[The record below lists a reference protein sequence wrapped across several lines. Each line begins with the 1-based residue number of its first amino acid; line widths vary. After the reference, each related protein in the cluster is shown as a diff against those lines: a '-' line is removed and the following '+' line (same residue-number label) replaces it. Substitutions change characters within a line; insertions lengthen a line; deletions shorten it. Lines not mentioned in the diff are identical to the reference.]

1 VNAAHTAVGRI
12 VRNGMS
18 GAGARI
24 LMMLVGFAL
33 TPYIVHSLGFLDFGL
48 WATVGALAGYLGI
61 LDFGLGGSFVKFIA
75 QYAERNEHASA
86 RQVITFGML
95 FYLGFGLVT
104 AVPVFLFAPA
114 LVHLFKMPPEAYPH
128 AVLVFRALFVI
139 LIASLAFGILGS
151 CIIAVHRLDL
161 ASRNNVIGYAV
172 YAALVAVLLHL
183 HRGIS
188 GVIAAQAAQVAVT
201 ATLHYFTA
209 RRIFGPVWHDPR
221 RLDPLIVKQMF
232 TFGGWTQLTTIFNVI
247 MFDAGRFISAGV
259 VGVAS
264 VTYYEIGGRLAHISR
279 GLPGYLLDALPPAAT
294 AADARGDREEVRHIS
309 VSTTLYLLLVTALIA
324 GFAWGACGP
333 IMRVWFGYDHPYVH
347 EIVLCLTV
355 AYVVSCGAAVRVT
368 VLRSLGRPEL
378 ETACVASGALT
389 TVAATVLLVPR
400 LGVVGA
406 AMGYA
411 AGWVAYSACSLA
423 IVRRWDVYDW
433 WNSTGDASLR
443 IMAVGVFSAVG
454 LKDAVDVPWIAGLFA
469 HRVTGL
475 VVLGACGLLY
485 VLAFTLLIWAV
496 GAWRFEER
504 RFVHAAT
511 RLRGVLLPASRSIAV
526 VALAAGA
533 LVASHVS
540 AASSAAAE
548 SAAETPRSAAGFV
561 DSVGVNLHMA
571 YGNTPYGNVDRVAQ
585 LLKTLHVRHVRDGV
599 EPGRADVC
607 AAAQRLARD
616 GARFTYITTPSLD
629 GAGLAAWRRC
639 VGRSIEAYEAPN
651 EYNTSHPAADGDWI
665 GTIRAYQRTLY
676 RAVKSDP
683 ALADLPVIG
692 PSFSTIAAYA
702 QVGDLSASMDRGNLH
717 QYFAGRP
724 PETNGWGDGGYGSLR
739 YGIAHARE
747 VAGAKPIEVTESG
760 YGTAPRPEMVPP
772 PIAARYI
779 PRMFFTQY
787 NSGIERTY
795 QYELFDEGGAPF
807 DTYGL
812 VDAHGAPKPAFVAL
826 ASIMQLLAA
835 AGAPT
840 HPSPALQVEVNA
852 AGAPVRHTL
861 LAGRD
866 GIYLVLWLESSAIDP
881 ATLRQDPVPPA
892 QATVSLGVPLASATR
907 YASDAQGTLQP
918 ARLVAGTRLTT
929 PVSDAVTI
937 LKLVPRHS

>member
-1 VNAAHTAVGRI
+1 
-12 VRNGMS
+12 MS

-24 LMMLVGFAL
+24 LMMVGGFAL
-33 TPYIVHSLGFLDFGL
+33 TPFIVHSLGFLDFGL
-48 WATVGALAGYLGI
+48 WATIGALAGYLGI

-75 QYAERNEHASA
+75 QYAERNEHAAA

-95 FYLGFGLVT
+95 FYLGFGLLMS
-104 AVPVFLFAPA
+104 VPVFLCAPA
-114 LVHLFKMPPEAYPH
+114 LVHLFKMPAEAYPH
-128 AVLVFRALFVI
+128 AVSVFRALFAI
-139 LIASLAFGILGS
+139 LIASLTFGILGS
-151 CIIAVHRLDL
+151 CLIAVHRLDL

-172 YAALVAVLLHL
+172 YATLVAVLLHL

-188 GVIAAQAAQVAVT
+188 GVIAAQAVQVAVT
-201 ATLHYFTA
+201 ASLHYFTA
-209 RRIFGPVWHDPR
+209 RRIFGPLWHDPR
-221 RLDPLIVKQMF
+221 RLDPLIVRQMF

-259 VGVAS
+259 VGVSS

-309 VSTTLYLLLVTALIA
+309 VSTTLYLLLVTTLIA

-333 IMRVWFGYDHPYVH
+333 IMRVWFGTEYPYVH
-347 EIVLCLTV
+347 EIVLFLTV
-355 AYVVSCGAAVRVT
+355 AYVISCGAAVRVT
-368 VLRSLGRPEL
+368 VHRTLGRPEF
-378 ETACVASGALT
+378 ETGCVGAG
-389 TVAATVLLVPR
+389 AATTLVTTLLLAPR
-400 LGVVGA
+400 IGVVGA
-406 AMGYA
+406 ALGYA
-411 AGWVAYSACSLA
+411 AGWVSYSLCSLA
-423 IVRRWDVYDW
+423 LERRANVYDW

-454 LKDAVDVPWIAGLFA
+454 LKNAVDVPWIAGLFA

-475 VVLGACGLLY
+475 FVLGACGVLY

-496 GAWRFEER
+496 GAWRFEEH
-504 RFVHAAT
+504 RFVRVAT
-511 RLRGVLLPASRSIAV
+511 RLRGVLLPASRSIAI
-526 VALAAGA
+526 VAFAAGA
-533 LVASHVS
+533 LVASVVSAPAS
-540 AASSAAAE
+540 AASASA
-548 SAAETPRSAAGFV
+548 SETPRSAATFV
-561 DSVGVNLHMA
+561 DSVGMNLHLA
-571 YGNTPYGNVDRVAQ
+571 YGDTAYANVDRVAQ
-585 LLKTLHVRHVRDGV
+585 LLAALHIRHVRDGV
-599 EPGRADVC
+599 EAGRTDLC
-607 AAAQRLARD
+607 ASAQRLARD
-616 GARFTYITTPSLD
+616 GIRFTYITTPNLD

-651 EYNTSHPAADGDWI
+651 EYNTSHPAADGDWV
-665 GTIRAYQRTLY
+665 GTIRAYQRSLY

-724 PETNGWGDGGYGSLR
+724 PGTDGWGDGGYGSLR

-747 VAGAKPIEVTESG
+747 VAGAKPLEVTECG
-760 YGTAPRPEMVPP
+760 YGMAARPEMVPR

-795 QYELFDEGGAPF
+795 QYELFDEGAPPF
-807 DTYGL
+807 DTFGL
-812 VDAHGAPKPAFVAL
+812 ADAHGAPKPAFVAL

-835 AGAPT
+835 AGAPP
-840 HPSPALQVEVNA
+840 HPLPAMQVEVNA

-866 GIYLVLWLESSAIDP
+866 GIYLALWLESPAIDP
-881 ATLRQDPVPPA
+881 ATLHEEPVPTA
-892 QATVSLGVPLASATR
+892 QATVSLGVPLSSATR
-907 YASDAQGTLQP
+907 YASDAQGSLQP
-918 ARLVAGTRLTT
+918 SRLAAGTQVTT
-929 PVSDAVTI
+929 TISDAVSI
-937 LKLVPRHS
+937 LKLVPRRS